1 MKIKE
6 TDRLAALKNELEK
19 LGATVLI
26 TEDSISVQPSEKI
39 RKSVVIDTYNDHRMA
54 MAFAPMAMIVP
65 IRIADPMVVTKSFPT
80 FWEDIAKVGLDVD
93 MLEG

>member
-1 MKIKE
+1 
-6 TDRLAALKNELEK
+6 
-19 LGATVLI
+19 
-26 TEDSISVQPSEKI
+26 
-39 RKSVVIDTYNDHRMA
+39 MA